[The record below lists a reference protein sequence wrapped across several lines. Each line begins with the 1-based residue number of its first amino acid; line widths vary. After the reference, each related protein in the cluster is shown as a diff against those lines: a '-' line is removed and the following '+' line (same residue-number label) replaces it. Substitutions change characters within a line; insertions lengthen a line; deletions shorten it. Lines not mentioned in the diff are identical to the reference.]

1 MAQALIYLLFS
12 LYFNQDFNQYFSQYC
27 TGGDAHCL
35 TA

>member
-12 LYFNQDFNQYFSQYC
+12 LYFNQYFCQYC

>member
-12 LYFNQDFNQYFSQYC
+12 LYFNQYFSQYC